1 MRSNREIEIK
11 LRVAGGREARALLR
25 TAGFSM
31 CRRRVLEDNFLLD
44 TPDLEVR
51 KRGSALRVRAAGE
64 NATITYKG
72 PGAAG
77 GRHKSRE
84 ELEIEISDAR
94 TALAILENL
103 GFRRAFRYQ
112 KFRTEYSQ
120 PGARGV
126 VMLDE
131 TPIGVYLE
139 LEGTPAWIDRTA
151 RLLSFTE
158 EAYITQSYG
167 ALYRSWCRRNHIKP
181 SNMVFTE
188 LGTSGSPGHA

>member
-11 LRVAGGREARALLR
+11 LGVAGAREARALLR

-64 NATITYKG
+64 HATITYKG

-131 TPIGVYLE
+131 TPIGCYLE
-139 LEGTPAWIDRTA
+139 VEGPPRWIDSTA
-151 RLLSFTE
+151 RKLGFRDSD
-158 EAYITQSYG
+158 YITVSY
-167 ALYRSWCRRNHIKP
+167 ATLYVQFCAEQGIKP
-181 SNMVFTE
+181 GDMVFPRRAT
-188 LGTSGSPGHA
+188 